1 MVQSL
6 NTKVDLAIE
15 ATAFT
20 GFADYGKIMIG
31 DKGFEFYNSRD
42 SHKYIQIPWEEVDYV
57 IASVLLKGKWIPRY
71 AIRTKKNGTY
81 TFSSKEAT
89 KVLRAV
95 RNYVDPDR
103 MVYSLSFF
111 DVVKRA
117 VKSIFKKS
125 WSTKEVIMLVDPTQ
139 YIGIKEGAIERRYY
153 ESLENLKILIPVC
166 DEINIYDNTKRI
178 EEIAYIVKGNLKW
191 ISENMPV

>member
-1 MVQSL
+1 MCISRKEVDRMVQSL
-6 NTKVDLAIE
+6 NTKVDLAID

-20 GFADYGKIMIG
+20 GVADYGKIMIG

-42 SHKYIQIPWEEVDYV
+42 SRKYIQIPWEEVDYV

-125 WSTKEVIMLVDPTQ
+125 
-139 YIGIKEGAIERRYY
+139 
-153 ESLENLKILIPVC
+153 
-166 DEINIYDNTKRI
+166 
-178 EEIAYIVKGNLKW
+178 
-191 ISENMPV
+191 

>member
-6 NTKVDLAIE
+6 NTKVDLAID
-15 ATAFT
+15 ATSFN
-20 GFADYGKIMIG
+20 GLSDYGKIMIG

-42 SHKYIQIPWEEVDYV
+42 SRKFIQIPWEEVDCV
-57 IASVLLKGKWIPRY
+57 IASVLFKGKWIPRY

-81 TFSSKEAT
+81 TFSSKDAK

-103 MVYSLSFF
+103 MVSSLSFF

-125 WSTKEVIMLVDPTQ
+125 
-139 YIGIKEGAIERRYY
+139 
-153 ESLENLKILIPVC
+153 
-166 DEINIYDNTKRI
+166 
-178 EEIAYIVKGNLKW
+178 
-191 ISENMPV
+191 